1 MVDSEN
7 LVDEIERMR
16 RHMDRLFEDIV
27 PTSRWMS
34 VRQRKT
40 WRPPTDVYETDDYVV
55 VKVEVAGM
63 ADNDF
68 TISLSNH
75 VLTITGTRL
84 DPASK
89 LAYQQLE
96 IPYGDFRT
104 EVYLPWAID
113 DDDVEAIY
121 DDGFLK
127 VILPKAR
134 SRKIRVVESAYK

>member
-7 LVDEIERMR
+7 LLDEIERVR
-16 RHMDRLFEDIV
+16 RHMDRLFEDMV

-63 ADNDF
+63 AGSDF
-68 TISLSNH
+68 TISFSNH

-96 IPYGDFRT
+96 IPYGDFHT

-113 DDDVEAIY
+113 DDDVEATY

-134 SRKIRVVESAYK
+134 SRKIRVVESACK